1 MASAAAEAFSP
12 ELVLVCP
19 ELRDRALQ
27 LVEPV
32 WETVAREARTRPPVQ
47 AAPCGKTLE
56 RGPSVAASL
65 GRFVVWQAAVVLTV
79 GGGTLIMTLI
89 ANVLRHG
96 QL

>member
-19 ELRDRALQ
+19 ELRDRAFQ

-32 WETVAREARTRPPVQ
+32 WETVAREARTRAPVPT
-47 AAPCGKTLE
+47 APCSKTRE
-56 RGPSVAASL
+56 SL
-65 GRFVVWQAAVVLTV
+65 SSAGAGIARFVVWQAAVALTV
-79 GGGTLIMTLI
+79 GGGTLVMTLI